1 MRVRPQLSDLKV
13 ALSSLRPSQEGRV
26 DGQALPRASPGQEVH
41 MEPEGEHVGILPLP
55 LGGS

>member
-1 MRVRPQLSDLKV
+1 M
-13 ALSSLRPSQEGRV
+13 

-41 MEPEGEHVGILPLP
+41 MEPEGERVGILPLP